1 MKKSLLALAALSTLA
16 SVAQAQSV
24 TLYGRV
30 GGEMK
35 TNDGATSVTTMDGA
49 ATALGTSVVG
59 IRGSE
64 DLGGGLTANFN
75 LEGALATTDG
85 TLGSTNSSSS
95 TAANTN
101 QVFNRQS
108 WVGLSSKTLG
118 AIKVGRT
125 ESATKKIEGIG
136 DLGTNI
142 FDLGGEVDTNTDRFG
157 STVSYTTPTF
167 AGLTAEFTNT
177 NARDVAAAY
186 TAVETGLEINA
197 FNIQYQAG
205 KLLLAAGQATSKKAD
220 GYKTKNTLL
229 GATYD
234 AGFAKFEAAYQD
246 EEKSATQKDKLTQ
259 FGAIVPVNAKFD
271 LRVNYSKLD
280 SGTTDL
286 TKDITYTGV
295 LAVYHLSKRT
305 QAFAGYR
312 NDDLGGTGQTNKFTS
327 VGLNHAF

>member
-1 MKKSLLALAALSTLA
+1 MKKLLIATAVLATLA
-16 SVAQAQSV
+16 SAAQAQSV

-35 TNDGATSVTTMDGA
+35 TNDGATSATVMDGA
-49 ATALGTSVVG
+49 ATALGTSVIG

-75 LEGALATTDG
+75 LEGGLAAANGNLGG
-85 TLGSTNSSSS
+85 T
-95 TAANTN
+95 ANTN
-101 QVFNRQS
+101 EVFNRQS
-108 WVGLSSKTLG
+108 WVGLTSKSLG

-125 ESATKKIEGIG
+125 ETATKKIEGIG

-142 FDLGGEVDTNTDRFG
+142 FDLGGAVDTFTDRFG

-177 NARDVAAAY
+177 NARDVTAAALE
-186 TAVETGLEINA
+186 AGQEINA
-197 FNIQYQAG
+197 FNVQYQAG
-205 KLLLAAGQATSKKAD
+205 KLLLAAGQATSKTTAGVKQ
-220 GYKTKNTLL
+220 KNTLF

-246 EEKSATQKDKLTQ
+246 EEQSATRTDKLTQ
-259 FGAIVPVNAKFD
+259 IGAIVPVNAKFD
-271 LRVNYSKLD
+271 VRVNYSKLNAE
-280 SGTTDL
+280 TTNAAD
-286 TKDITYTGV
+286 DITYTGV
-295 LAVYHLSKRT
+295 IAVYHLSKRT